1 MGYETFDNVTRPGAF
16 FAQEYERDFFRL
28 DQDAVV
34 NAYKV
39 SKLRDTIFDLNGTL
53 VLKYPPGKY
62 FKRNVFGS
70 SEHIPTIMVYQALII
85 LCEYPNNIVF
95 VVSGDSQEN
104 ITNSVDN
111 IRNFVFCIALKK
123 KSREEW

>member
-85 LCEYPNNIVF
+85 L
-95 VVSGDSQEN
+95 S
-104 ITNSVDN
+104 
-111 IRNFVFCIALKK
+111 LKK
-123 KSREEW
+123 KSREEWWKRKDL